1 MFGELNARERISYR
15 FNVNFFFLSLSFT
28 VMNFDVSL
36 WCDVSSVDELFFTFS
51 FEGTSAWPCPPVD
64 QTITIRLFGDEVK
77 GEYFVSDR
85 TSKY

>member
-36 WCDVSSVDELFFTFS
+36 WCDVSVFFLHSVSREQVR
-51 FEGTSAWPCPPVD
+51 GPVH
-64 QTITIRLFGDEVK
+64 QLTKRLPYGCLATK
-77 GEYFVSDR
+77 
-85 TSKY
+85 